1 MASIHQ
7 NKQKHLIIQMSKQE
21 AKEQGFETKGSG
33 QGLLICTVCGQVIE
47 SDVYYAAT
55 IHDIL
60 CKDCIK
66 EYHEKADPK
75 TKTQYCQA
83 ERDLSLEYDE
93 RTPVSLFSDYY
104 IVTKN
109 QMYGVINKWNDII
122 LPTLFR
128 SIKSYEEAFRASTNN
143 IVVIQDAYGY
153 FLFSLQKSEILTD
166 HYESIDFLQG
176 KRNTCTNIRNCSFYI
191 GVKNGKRAVISSLG
205 KQLTD
210 FAFDEVLLY
219 RSRFLKLRN
228 GSKWGLINRLGEELL
243 PVSYDSIRD
252 ICGDLVNIEDNGT
265 IKQIKIDRSKLL
277 FSDIPR
283 INTWESS
290 TYDKYSGSY
299 AQDEMGYSDD
309 DIDTIFEG
317 DPNAYW
323 NID

>member
-1 MASIHQ
+1 
-7 NKQKHLIIQMSKQE
+7 MSKQE
-21 AKEQGFETKGSG
+21 ATEQGFETNGSG
-33 QGLLICTVCGQVIE
+33 KGFLICATCGQVIDTD
-47 SDVYYAAT
+47 DVYYVASLQ
-55 IHDIL
+55 DIL
-60 CKDCIK
+60 CKDCIQD
-66 EYHEKADPK
+66 YLEKADAK
-75 TKTQYCQA
+75 TKSQSRHT
-83 ERDLSLEYDE
+83 ERYISLEYDE
-93 RTPVSLFSDYY
+93 SIPVTLFSDYF
-104 IVTKN
+104 IVSKDRK
-109 QMYGVINKWNDII
+109 YGVINKWNDII
-122 LPTLFR
+122 LPTLFH
-128 SIKSYEEAFRASTNN
+128 SIKSYEEAYRPSTNN
-143 IVVIQDAYGY
+143 IVVIQDADGY
-153 FLFSLQKSEILTD
+153 FLFNLQKSEILTD

-191 GVKNGKRAVISSLG
+191 GVKNGKKAVISSLG

-243 PVSYDSIRD
+243 PVSYNSVRD

-277 FSDIPR
+277 YSDIPR

-309 DIDTIFEG
+309 DIETIFEG